1 MEVVI
6 GYIWKLE
13 WDIYRSKNE
22 LYIELYMEVRMGYIW
37 M

>member
-6 GYIWKLE
+6 GYIWKSE

-22 LYIELYMEVRMGYIW
+22 LYIEVVINYI
-37 M
+37 